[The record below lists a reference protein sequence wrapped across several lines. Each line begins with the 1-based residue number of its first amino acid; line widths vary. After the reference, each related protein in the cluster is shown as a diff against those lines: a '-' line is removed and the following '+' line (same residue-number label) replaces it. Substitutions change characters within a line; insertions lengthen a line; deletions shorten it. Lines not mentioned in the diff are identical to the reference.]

1 MSDLK
6 KIFTNSLMVEIS
18 VNENTMEMLTK
29 EKRKE
34 SHYKRIKYKRE
45 TGN

>member
-34 SHYKRIKYKRE
+34 SILCR
-45 TGN
+45 TFSGN